1 MAVLTQ
7 ECDVVKVWL
16 CACIHILIC
25 DHVYY
30 IIGRI
35 LLKKK
40 TDKRA
45 ITDFV
50 VFLDYSTKKRE
61 VKTMELVNK
70 PLTSSSQSWSRRAA
84 RRHSPKVEYYSE
96 LRTWLQRAILEAE
109 KNKDFD
115 KKDQLLDLLKEL

>member
-7 ECDVVKVWL
+7 ESRRGQGL
-16 CACIHILIC
+16 MCACIHILIC
-25 DHVYY
+25 DHVYC

-35 LLKKK
+35 LAKKK

-61 VKTMELVNK
+61 VKTMELLNK
-70 PLTSSSQSWSRRAA
+70 PLGSSSQSWSRRAA

-109 KNKDFD
+109 KNKDFE